1 MITFNKLV
9 NIIVFYVLTQQWK
22 FDSIDYLK
30 EKYFRIFNTYPD
42 IIYDNDEFNIELSTY
57 KDLWKL
63 SDISEN
69 DIKILNFCHNISK
82 FKKSIGLKPKDFIN
96 IYNSFFNSYNSIIDK
111 NQMILL
117 HDKLKEVVNTYI
129 DDYEIFKFLFIRQ
142 KLTLNKK

>member
-1 MITFNKLV
+1 MITFNRLV

-82 FKKSIGLKPKDFIN
+82 FKKSIGLKPNDFIN
-96 IYNSFFNSYNSIIDK
+96 IHNSFFNSYNSIIDK

>member
-1 MITFNKLV
+1 MITFNRLV

-42 IIYDNDEFNIELSTY
+42 VIYDNDEFNIELSTY

-63 SDISEN
+63 SNISEN
-69 DIKILNFCHNISK
+69 NIKILNFCHNISK

>member
-82 FKKSIGLKPKDFIN
+82 FKKSIGLKPNDFIN
-96 IYNSFFNSYNSIIDK
+96 IHNSFFNSYNSIIDK

>member
-1 MITFNKLV
+1 MITFNRLV
-9 NIIVFYVLTQQWK
+9 NIIVFYVLVQHWK
-22 FDSIDYLK
+22 FESIDYLK

-42 IIYDNDEFNIELSTY
+42 VIYDNDEFNIELSTY

>member
-1 MITFNKLV
+1 MITFNRLV
-9 NIIVFYVLTQQWK
+9 NIIVFYVLVQHWK
-22 FDSIDYLK
+22 FESIDYLK

-42 IIYDNDEFNIELSTY
+42 VIYDNDEFNIELLTY